1 MNRILSLK
9 YYILTNILL
18 ISITHLN
25 GQTEIDF
32 GYSVNEKNQVQLE
45 IQSAAEF
52 YYVLRVRHDSSSSF
66 DILSSITLGQEG
78 TTNITE
84 GTHSYPKEH
93 YQITQYAI
101 NNPADTDG
109 DGIDDIIEYNN
120 VPTQSPLNAAPSINA
135 EDGYTSLD
143 DFTRFRSLSVTNDIV
158 LWSEFLNGKVFV
170 KYIINDFHTDQPKV
184 YFIHSDNHNLHAD
197 FAQEI
202 GIDHLGD
209 QVKKGQVIYHPD
221 VISPNGTLGSFV
233 FNYSNGHGDDFE
245 VVQRTYELLAANMF
259 FLENN
264 LSYFITERNEDEY
277 ERDKDLFEASRIP
290 ILFESEVYADIDYWG
305 LHGAEGYGLFRHMD
319 LEEIPGPKDIV
330 LYDALPN
337 SLPRVGGIMTSV
349 TQTPLSH
356 VNLRAIQDDIPNA
369 FIRDPLAIDSVAAL
383 LDKLIY
389 YRVEQDRYFMR
400 EASVD
405 EVNAWYEDI
414 RPKEEQIPLLNLEYQ
429 NILPLDSISFD
440 MNDGYGSKCAN
451 VAVMRSFG
459 FPEGT
464 TPDGFGIPFYFYQEF
479 MKYNNFFEE
488 VESIINTDGFLDDRE
503 LRDDLLNDFRK
514 KIKDAPM
521 PPWMLDELEDMQ
533 DSFAEGISIRCRS
546 STNNEDLPGF
556 SGAGLYDS
564 KTQHPDEGHISKSV
578 KQVYASLWNLRAFD
592 ERDFFRVNHQI
603 ASMGILCHPNY
614 PDEQA
619 NGVGVST
626 DPIYNT
632 DNTFYLNTQV
642 GEDLITNPDFG
653 TIPEEILLDRESLS
667 DNDYIVIQRSS
678 LLEGDTLIMSDDY
691 LDQMRDYLTTIHDEF
706 AVLYN
711 ATDDDNFAMD
721 IEYKITNTGQLIIK
735 QARPWAA
742 FSVSEE
748 QIDPEDPEERL
759 KLLLSPNPA
768 TSGVSIDCIDCNVD
782 KWYLLDMAGKI
793 IAITDGWASYG
804 ERVRFYLSSYPKGVY
819 VIRGESVDGKKYAA
833 RVIKL

>member
-1 MNRILSLK
+1 MGICQTIVDFDYTVNEKAQIQISVESTTNH
-9 YYILTNILL
+9 YYILKTRHQGSLEFDV
-18 ISITHLN
+18 IS
-25 GQTEIDF
+25 
-32 GYSVNEKNQVQLE
+32 SM
-45 IQSAAEF
+45 
-52 YYVLRVRHDSSSSF
+52 
-66 DILSSITLGQEG
+66 TLGKDG
-78 TTNITE
+78 STVITE
-84 GTHSYPKEH
+84 ATGAYPADH
-93 YQITQYAI
+93 YQLIQYDI
-101 NNPADTDG
+101 NDPVDTDN
-109 DGIDDIIEYNN
+109 DGVDDITEYHNI
-120 VPTQSPLNAAPSINA
+120 PTQSPLNAAPSINA

-170 KYIINDFHTDQPKV
+170 KYIISDFHTQEPKV

-245 VVQRTYELLAANMF
+245 VVQRTYELLASNMF

-277 ERDKDLFEASRIP
+277 ERDEELFDDSRVP

-337 SLPRVGGIMTSV
+337 SLPRVGGIITSV

-389 YRVEQDRYFMR
+389 YRVEQDRYYIR
-400 EASVD
+400 EATAD

-414 RPKEEQIPLLNLEYQ
+414 RPKEEQIPLLNLDYQ
-429 NILPLDSISFD
+429 DILPLDSISFT
-440 MNDGYGSKCAN
+440 MNDGYGTKCAN

-464 TPDGFGIPFYFYQEF
+464 SPDGFGIPFYFYQEF
-479 MKYNNFFEE
+479 MEYNNFFEE
-488 VESIINTDGFLDDRE
+488 VESIINTEGFLDDRE

-521 PPWMLDELEDMQ
+521 PPWMLDALEDMQ

-632 DNTFYLNTQV
+632 NNTFYLNTQV

-667 DNDYIVIQRSS
+667 ENDYIVIQRSS

-706 AVLYN
+706 AILYN
-711 ATDDDNFAMD
+711 ATDAANFAMD

-748 QIDPEDPEERL
+748 QIDPEDPEEPL
-759 KLLLSPNPA
+759 KLLLSPNPT
-768 TSGVSIDCIDCNVD
+768 TSGVSIECIDCNVD

-804 ERVRFYLSSYPKGVY
+804 ETVGFYLSKYPKGVY
-819 VIRGESVDGKKYAA
+819 IIHGESVEGVKYSAKI
-833 RVIKL
+833 IKL